1 MWFELSINSLLYTLP
16 RARGIRA
23 TTENT
28 SLVLLILLLLQ
39 NGPHFTGDGQDDFDV
54 FGESFRAKKRASVGR
69 EDVLAP
75 SLGGFVDGS

>member
-1 MWFELSINSLLYTLP
+1 MWCELSINSLLYNLP
-16 RARGIRA
+16 HARGIRA

-28 SLVLLILLLLQ
+28 SDWLLLLLLQ
-39 NGPHFTGDGQDDFDV
+39 NGPHFAGDGQDNFDV

-75 SLGGFVDGS
+75 SLGGFVDGT